1 MEGKSL
7 GKDEN
12 RRWLTEGV
20 TDFSQ
25 NALTRLAAGG
35 RHQHHTGMVFTLIQQ
50 QKHTVCEVS

>member
-1 MEGKSL
+1 MEGKSER
-7 GKDEN
+7 KDEN

-35 RHQHHTGMVFTLIQQ
+35 RHQHHTGMVFT
-50 QKHTVCEVS
+50 